1 MASLTTQGPKETT
14 AAIFLA
20 NRHLDRPWRLA
31 LDGPGEAQTLSW
43 APMLRLH

>member
-1 MASLTTQGPKETT
+1 MANPTTQGPKETN
-14 AAIFLA
+14 AAIFSA